1 MSQTL
6 SDLLREGLIEPV
18 SVLLG
23 PRDQRFRSLYWTKG
37 AFTWWQSVSTL
48 PSRSLSSFPEQL
60 NQAFAD
66 FIAGRPMTGMTKCD
80 PPRGEGI
87 WRLKTPDLRLYG
99 WAPSQNTL
107 ILASG
112 ELKQVLAKPG
122 PPKDR
127 DLGRVV
133 VSTRRGL
140 GCSSWIVGEI
150 YNVFPRAPR

>member
-1 MSQTL
+1 MSHHL
-6 SDLLREGLIEPV
+6 SELVRKGLIEPV
-18 SVLLG
+18 PVLLG
-23 PRDQRFRSLYWTKG
+23 PRDQRFRRLYWTKG
-37 AFTWWQSVSTL
+37 ASTWWLTVSML
-48 PSRSLSSFPEQL
+48 PSRSLASLPEQL

-99 WAPSQNTL
+99 WAPCQNAL
-107 ILASG
+107 IVAAG

-133 VSTRRGL
+133 VASRKQL
-140 GCSSWIVGEI
+140 GVSKWMIGEI
-150 YNVFPRAPR
+150 YDVFPRAHC